1 MAADLSLK
9 DAFSL
14 FTHHLR
20 AGGYEEH
27 RVSLYEQTVQGPVKR
42 LIATYLPDESTGRDI
57 DELPLSHIPHEI
69 IQTCM
74 SPTHNFTLRTARKFF
89 KFLIHAG
96 MLDPGLLPTRKT
108 VLIKAI
114 EQPPDELSAAMSL
127 YQACRAFVK
136 HLWEHKS
143 LLYEAVKTRY
153 MHLQSFA
160 KWQGGHKSI
169 GDIGRDDIRSYLQYL
184 QQERGYRPISQ
195 ASTLTGLRT
204 FFAFFATSGVLKTNP
219 TATLRVKKPKKRPYP
234 ALSEQQLTRIIT
246 TTYLNY
252 RQYEEVLPNNHNQVV
267 LRWLAARDWAI
278 VSLLITTGIR
288 CKEIAQ
294 LHTDSIDLKQRFIKI
309 NGKGDP
315 RHTVRER
322 IIPVTEP
329 ITLSAIETYL
339 GLRPQCIFP
348 HLFISCRLEPLHPSG
363 FREVIQKIARSSR
376 ISTKLRMTDIRASFG
391 SLCAAKGIDPLVLKQ
406 IMGHS
411 SLATTMKYYL
421 TIKEHQL
428 KEAWE
433 NSNPLLYFNRKEW
446 EQWIL

>member
-1 MAADLSLK
+1 MAADLSLN

-27 RVSLYEQTVQGPVKR
+27 RVSLYEKTIRGPVKR
-42 LIATYLPDESTGRDI
+42 LIATYLPDESSGCDI
-57 DELPLSHIPHEI
+57 DELPVSHIPHGI
-69 IQTCM
+69 IQKCM
-74 SPTHNFTLRTARKFF
+74 SPTHNFTHLTARKFF
-89 KFLIHAG
+89 KFLIHAR
-96 MLDPGLLPTRKT
+96 MLDPDFLPTRNT
-108 VLIKAI
+108 LLIKAI

-127 YQACRAFVK
+127 HQASRAFIK
-136 HLWEHKS
+136 HLWEHKT
-143 LLYEAVKTRY
+143 LLYEAVRTQY
-153 MHLQSFA
+153 MRLQSFT
-160 KWQGGHKSI
+160 KWHGGHKSI
-169 GDIGRDDIRSYLQYL
+169 GDIDRDDIRSYLQYL
-184 QQERGYRPISQ
+184 QQVRGYRATSR
-195 ASTLTGLRT
+195 AATLTALRR
-204 FFAFFATSGVLKTNP
+204 FFAFFITSGVLRTNP
-219 TATLRVKKPKKRPYP
+219 TATLRVKKPKKRPDP

-246 TTYLNY
+246 TAYLNY
-252 RQYEEVLPNNHNQVV
+252 RQHEEAVPNGHEQVV

-339 GLRPQCIFP
+339 GLRPQCIFS
-348 HLFISCRLEPLHPSG
+348 HLFVSCRLEPLHSSG
-363 FREVIQKIARSSR
+363 FREVIQKIACSSQ
-376 ISTKLRMTDIRASFG
+376 ISTKLHMTHMRASFG

-406 IMGHS
+406 IMGHN
-411 SLATTMKYYL
+411 SLTTTMKYYL

-433 NSNPLLYFNRKEW
+433 NSNPLLYFNSKEW
-446 EQWIL
+446 QTWIL

>member
-1 MAADLSLK
+1 MAADLNLK
-9 DAFSL
+9 DAFTL

-27 RVSLYEQTVQGPVKR
+27 RVSLYEQTIQGPVKS
-42 LIATYLPDESTGRDI
+42 LIATYLPAESSGRDI
-57 DELPLSHIPHEI
+57 DELPISHIPHEI
-69 IQTCM
+69 IQKCM
-74 SPTHNFTLRTARKFF
+74 SPTQNFTLRTARKFF

-96 MLDPGLLPTRKT
+96 MLDPGFLPTRKT
-108 VLIKAI
+108 LLIEAI
-114 EQPPDELSAAMSL
+114 EQPPDEISAAMSL
-127 YQACRAFVK
+127 HQASRTFTR
-136 HLWEHKS
+136 HLWVHKT
-143 LLYEAVKTRY
+143 LLYEAVRTQY
-153 MHLQSFA
+153 MHLQAFA
-160 KWQGGHKSI
+160 KWLGGNKSI

-184 QQERGYRPISQ
+184 QQERGYR
-195 ASTLTGLRT
+195 ATSTAAILTALRR
-204 FFAFFATSGVLKTNP
+204 FFAFFITSGALKTNP
-219 TATLRVKKPKKRPYP
+219 TATLRVKKPKKRPSP
-234 ALSEQQLTRIIT
+234 ALSEQQLTQIIT

-252 RQYEEVLPNNHNQVV
+252 RQYEEVLPNNHNQVL

-288 CKEIAQ
+288 CKEIVR

-315 RHTVRER
+315 DHTVRER
-322 IIPVTEP
+322 IIPVIEP

-348 HLFISCRLEPLHPSG
+348 HLFVSRRLEPLHSSG
-363 FREVIQKIARSSR
+363 FREVIQKIARSSQ
-376 ISTKLRMTDIRASFG
+376 ISTNLCMTHMRASFA
-391 SLCAAKGIDPLVLKQ
+391 SLCAVKGIDPLVLKQ

>member
-9 DAFSL
+9 DTFSL

-27 RVSLYEQTVQGPVKR
+27 RVSLYEQTIQGPVKR
-42 LIATYLPDESTGRDI
+42 LIATHVATYLPDESSGPDI
-57 DELPLSHIPHEI
+57 DQLLLSHIPHEL
-69 IQTCM
+69 IQKCM
-74 SPTHNFTLRTARKFF
+74 SSTRNFTLRTAKKFF

-96 MLDPGLLPTRKT
+96 MLDPGFLPARKT
-108 VLIKAI
+108 LLIELI
-114 EQPPDELSAAMSL
+114 NQPPDKLSATMSL
-127 YQACRAFVK
+127 QQASRAFTK
-136 HLWEHKS
+136 HVWENKT
-143 LLYEAVKTRY
+143 LLYEAVRTRY

-160 KWQGGHKSI
+160 TWLGADKRI
-169 GDIGRDDIRSYLQYL
+169 GDIRRDDIRSYLEYL
-184 QQERGYRPISQ
+184 QQERGYRATS
-195 ASTLTGLRT
+195 AAATLTALRT
-204 FFAFFATSGVLKTNP
+204 FFAFFLTSGVLKTNP
-219 TATLRVKKPKKRPYP
+219 TATLRVKTPKTRPLP
-234 ALSEQQLTRIIT
+234 ALSEQQLTQIIT
-246 TTYLNY
+246 TAYLNY
-252 RQYEEVLPNNHNQVV
+252 RQYEETLPSNHNQVL

-288 CKEIAQ
+288 CKEIAR

-322 IIPVTEP
+322 IIPVT
-329 ITLSAIETYL
+329 LSSIETYL

-348 HLFISCRLEPLHPSG
+348 HLFVSSRLEPLHSSG
-363 FREVIQKIARSSR
+363 FREVIQKIARSSQ
-376 ISTKLRMTDIRASFG
+376 ISTKLRMTHMRASFA
-391 SLCAAKGIDPLVLKQ
+391 SLCATKGIDPLILKQ

-411 SLATTMKYYL
+411 SLTTTMKYYL
-421 TIKEHQL
+421 TIREHQL

-433 NSNPLLYFNRKEW
+433 NSNPLRYFSKKEW